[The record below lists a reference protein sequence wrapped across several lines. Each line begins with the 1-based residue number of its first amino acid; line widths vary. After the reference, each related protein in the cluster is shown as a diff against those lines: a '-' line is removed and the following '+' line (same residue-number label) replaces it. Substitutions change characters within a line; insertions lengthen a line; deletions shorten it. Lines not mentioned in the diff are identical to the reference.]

1 MDGWFVLFLYFR
13 THDSTSLAC
22 GDSLFVNFDSPIK
35 DINAMSS
42 VSAVLLYRVD
52 MEGLGDPNTAS
63 MREVVLLFLQSSRYN
78 QSQNEVI

>member
-1 MDGWFVLFLYFR
+1 MDGWFVLFLYF
-13 THDSTSLAC
+13 HDSPSLPC

-42 VSAVLLYRVD
+42 VSAVLLNRVD
-52 MEGLGDPNTAS
+52 MEGLGDPYTAS

-78 QSQNEVI
+78 QSQNEVS